1 MIGDHMTKSTSWS
14 FSGVFCHRATCE
26 VRKKRL
32 TSPSEAASY
41 KQSIVLT
48 RSASVPFE
56 KQNHLKLFTVT
67 SIRVRIK
74 AFLIERVCSKFQ
86 I

>member
-14 FSGVFCHRATCE
+14 FSGVFCHLATCE
-26 VRKKRL
+26 VRKRL
-32 TSPSEAASY
+32 TSPSEAASH

-56 KQNHLKLFTVT
+56 KQNHLKLFTIT

-74 AFLIERVCSKFQ
+74 GFFIELVCSKFQ